1 VANQVTIL
9 YHKISISRKK
19 QALERLQISP
29 PRHYHHLQRT
39 HKIPHSTCRRIE
51 KNLRRDYP
59 GSRVPGFQPH
69 AGGIA
74 SCPMA
79 AATNWCFG
87 YNEIF
92 AGEFELE
99 EVESF
104 QRHNLS
110 TQMITEAL
118 PAVRA

>member
-1 VANQVTIL
+1 
-9 YHKISISRKK
+9 
-19 QALERLQISP
+19 
-29 PRHYHHLQRT
+29 
-39 HKIPHSTCRRIE
+39 
-51 KNLRRDYP
+51 
-59 GSRVPGFQPH
+59 
-69 AGGIA
+69 
-74 SCPMA
+74 MA

-118 PAVRA
+118 PAVGAQYTVQSQNVAVVLGIGYHGTRILVPNSKEV